1 MKKILV
7 KEIEQYKSTFRKDKM
22 ISEYM
27 IYLVMDNNKIV
38 SANLELGEDNKR
50 LRVNELLLQ
59 YFSSPNTLQVNN
71 ANEIVEEIPFNEYL
85 KTIN

>member
-1 MKKILV
+1 MKKIIV
-7 KEIEQYKSTFRKDKM
+7 KEIEQYTSTFRKDKTV
-22 ISEYM
+22 SEYM
-27 IYLVMDNNKIV
+27 IYLVMDNNKII

-59 YFSSPNTLQVNN
+59 HFASLDTLQVNN
-71 ANEIVEEIPFNEYL
+71 VNEIVEEIAFNDYL